1 MLWLLGLIAYGN
13 WYKLFLNTSAPHFSQ
28 ITAPINWK
36 DTKLL
41 CWSCINDS
49 WWQYDTRLMAL
60 VIMQYASLMQLLS
73 IAFQFSW
80 SWLLLW
86 EKHYSGFVKVHL
98 NRALSDIKVW
108 CKISPRA
115 AESSFELV
123 VGAGAKE
130 REGQLWCKEGAWVS
144 NMKGRCSC
152 NKTVRLLL

>member
-1 MLWLLGLIAYGN
+1 MGTGTNYSWTPPHRIFSDHSTN
-13 WYKLFLNTSAPHFSQ
+13 KLKRHKNFVLVVQ
-28 ITAPINWK
+28 YV
-36 DTKLL
+36 
-41 CWSCINDS
+41 S
-49 WWQYDTRLMAL
+49 WWQYDTRLMVHA
-60 VIMQYASLMQLLS
+60 IMQYASLVQLLS

-80 SWLLLW
+80 SWLLLG

-115 AESSFELV
+115 AALSWWLV
-123 VGAGAKE
+123 LVQKRGST
-130 REGQLWCKEGAWVS
+130 EGQLWCKEGAWVS